1 MCYWTSPIHALPNT
15 YDWGVLSQ
23 LCVAQGLVLVC
34 VLCCGVAYIFMS
46 RSWSHVL
53 MFRHCMLYIDKFYS
67 ILTQVLSLL
76 AVLTIWA
83 IVAHCKY
90 HGTYGCVC

>member
-1 MCYWTSPIHALPNT
+1 MCCTGARLSLCFML
-15 YDWGVLSQ
+15 WGCI
-23 LCVAQGLVLVC
+23 CVGRFHVSLLLVPCL
-34 VLCCGVAYIFMS
+34 
-46 RSWSHVL
+46 HL

-83 IVAHCKY
+83 IVAHGKC
-90 HGTYGCVC
+90 HGMYGCVVNNWAGTACWPFQ